1 MIESD
6 PYDPSE
12 KTVYECWDCLNRVE
26 SKTATTA
33 CPECGGAVRNL
44 TVPQE

>member
-6 PYDPSE
+6 PYNASGKD
-12 KTVYECWDCLNRVE
+12 VYECWDCLKRVE

-33 CPECGGAVRNL
+33 CPECGGAVQNL
-44 TVPQE
+44 AVPRE